1 MRKDVAAAGAY
12 LQPGDEV
19 VCEIE
24 GVGRLVNRVVS
35 G

>member
-1 MRKDVAAAGAY
+1 VVTATGY

-24 GVGRLVNRVVS
+24 GVGRLVNRVVAA
-35 G
+35 